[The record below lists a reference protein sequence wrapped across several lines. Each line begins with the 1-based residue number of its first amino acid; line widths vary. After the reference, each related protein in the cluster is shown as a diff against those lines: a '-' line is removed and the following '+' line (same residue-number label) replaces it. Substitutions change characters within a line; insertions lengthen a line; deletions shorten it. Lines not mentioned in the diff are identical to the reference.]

1 MAAPEA
7 PERERGLPTQ
17 LFRRNRIRLAGG
29 EGRGGAPRKRFR
41 CLVKEAFVSFPLSTS
56 LHSAK
61 ERRREVPRVQ
71 RRKIKK
77 HSLLAAANPRPFVI
91 EFSCSFGKKKPAF
104 RRSCEDLEVPKKG
117 GGGRAFLS
125 AAVSRFFFCMTVA

>member
-29 EGRGGAPRKRFR
+29 EGRGEAPRKRFR

-61 ERRREVPRVQ
+61 ERRGEVPRVQ
-71 RRKIKK
+71 RRKIK
-77 HSLLAAANPRPFVI
+77 SIV
-91 EFSCSFGKKKPAF
+91 C
-104 RRSCEDLEVPKKG
+104 
-117 GGGRAFLS
+117 
-125 AAVSRFFFCMTVA
+125 